1 MIPSQK
7 RVESPLSK
15 VPPKKRYCPS
25 GANRDTPV
33 NEAKII
39 LDNRRAFGTIVGLI
53 LIAKSSRGPIPNPEK
68 KANPRSIESLMPR
81 FLPLSGVKKS
91 PKASA
96 APNNAKPIIEHITM
110 HLIFYVMSSFW
121 KLANAVMNDP
131 FRNFY
136 LPIPPPLR
144 RFVNMCV

>member
-121 KLANAVMNDP
+121 IMQS
-131 FRNFY
+131 
-136 LPIPPPLR
+136 
-144 RFVNMCV
+144 

>member
-96 APNNAKPIIEHITM
+96 APNNAKPI
-110 HLIFYVMSSFW
+110 
-121 KLANAVMNDP
+121 
-131 FRNFY
+131 
-136 LPIPPPLR
+136 PPPLR

>member
-39 LDNRRAFGTIVGLI
+39 LDNRRDYVHFKVFISDLI
-53 LIAKSSRGPIPNPEK
+53 L
-68 KANPRSIESLMPR
+68 
-81 FLPLSGVKKS
+81 S
-91 PKASA
+91 PKDV
-96 APNNAKPIIEHITM
+96 KI
-110 HLIFYVMSSFW
+110 L
-121 KLANAVMNDP
+121 L
-131 FRNFY
+131 
-136 LPIPPPLR
+136 
-144 RFVNMCV
+144 